1 MAVSATTYTWINSSG
16 TVWNTLSAWTPTP
29 GANGPDATTSYALIN
44 APVTGAITF
53 GTLTSISVG
62 SLSITASATL
72 DISSGQTLASGALVA
87 STLAVN
93 AGTVDLT
100 GGILKFNTIS
110 AGGGTVFG
118 YGTLTNPAASGT
130 VTAGS
135 GGAIVA
141 DVNGGGG
148 SGTLEI
154 VGAANN
160 HLITV
165 TGSYQIDSG
174 AVLDIDTNTTLIAG
188 SVPTINFVGT
198 NGTLDVVSAD
208 EGTPF
213 TVTGPGA
220 NIDTFNGTIYNMH
233 AGSTGGSATGAS
245 SILFD
250 IGSGNTIQA
259 GSTIVAGSTLEVF
272 VNTDTY
278 YFDTNGGLS
287 GDYLNWGATSG
298 TGAVEIWADTN
309 PCYAAGTRVLTERG
323 EVAVEDLAEGDMV
336 VTLSGDTRSLRPVRW
351 IGNRRMNVRQH
362 PQPNLVA
369 PVRVRQHAFGENL
382 PSRDLLLSPDHCL
395 FVDGK
400 LIPAKLL
407 INDRTIVQERD
418 TAAVHYYHVELDRH
432 AVMFAEGLPAE
443 SYLDTGNRAMFSNA
457 GLALMLHP
465 DFEVNANLKCWET
478 DACAPLAVSAEIVKP
493 IHDRLAD
500 RAGSLGYRRQD
511 VATSTDPELRLVADG
526 RVIRPLSSDA
536 NRYVF
541 TLPAGVSSV
550 RLTSRAGVP
559 SYFEAYLDDWRQL
572 GVAVRRIVV
581 RDSAGLVEIPP
592 DHPGLTQG
600 WHKVEH
606 DDATMWRWTNGDA
619 VLPIGPT
626 QAPTLVEVQ
635 VGMVMKHVVEN
646 VAQDRLAA

>member
-1 MAVSATTYTWINSSG
+1 MAASFTWNGESSDWTTTSDWTLVSGSSSKGYPSGASQTVTVGGSGTYTLSLASTDSISLSG
-16 TVWNTLSAWTPTP
+16 PGSLLTLDDANATISLASGAQLAVKTFDLDTGTLLLSGSADFT
-29 GANGPDATTSYALIN
+29 ADAVNMSG
-44 APVTGAITF
+44 GAIEGAGSLGAF
-53 GTLTSISVG
+53 NAGGAWSISGGVIEASGGVLDVG
-62 SLSITASATL
+62 ASITTGII
-72 DISSGQTLASGALVA
+72 DISSGNFEINNSATLLFDLQAALT
-87 STLAVN
+87 ST
-93 AGTVDLT
+93 
-100 GGILKFNTIS
+100 
-110 AGGGTVFG
+110 
-118 YGTLTNPAASGT
+118 GT
-130 VTAGS
+130 VTFEGS
-135 GGAIVA
+135 GA
-141 DVNGGGG
+141 
-148 SGTLEI
+148 GTLAIDTTASAQYFTGNTFDANLSGVTVGTTADSSSGASVIDLENAGPVTSGSI
-154 VGAANN
+154 VGASESELMA
-160 HLITV
+160 IV
-165 TGSYQIDSG
+165 
-174 AVLDIDTNTTLIAG
+174 NTT
-188 SVPTINFVGT
+188 
-198 NGTLDVVSAD
+198 
-208 EGTPF
+208 
-213 TVTGPGA
+213 
-220 NIDTFNGTIYNMH
+220 
-233 AGSTGGSATGAS
+233 
-245 SILFD
+245 
-250 IGSGNTIQA
+250 
-259 GSTIVAGSTLEVF
+259 
-272 VNTDTY
+272 TY
-278 YFDTNGGLS
+278 VFDTSQSLS
-287 GDYLNWGATSG
+287 GDYLNWASDGNGG
-298 TGAVEIWADTN
+298 TDIWVDTN
-309 PCYAAGTRVLTERG
+309 PCYAAGTRVSTERG

-395 FVDGK
+395 FVNGK

-581 RDSAGLVEIPP
+581 RDSVGLTELPP

-646 VAQDRLAA
+646 AAQDRLAA

>member
-1 MAVSATTYTWINSSG
+1 
-16 TVWNTLSAWTPTP
+16 L
-29 GANGPDATTSYALIN
+29 
-44 APVTGAITF
+44 
-53 GTLTSISVG
+53 
-62 SLSITASATL
+62 L
-72 DISSGQTLASGALVA
+72 DIYTGQTLAA
-87 STLAVN
+87 SATAPGGSDLAVN
-93 AGTVDLT
+93 AGTVDLL
-100 GGILKFNTIS
+100 GGTLKYDHIS
-110 AGGGTVFG
+110 AGGGTIFG
-118 YGTLTNPAASGT
+118 YGTLTDPNNASSTLGSS
-130 VTAGS
+130 S
-135 GGAIVA
+135 GGVIIA
-141 DVNGGGG
+141 DTNGG

-160 HLITV
+160 DQIIV

-174 AVLDIDTNTTLIAG
+174 AMLDIDVNTSLAAG
-188 SVPTINFVGT
+188 SGPTINFGST
-198 NGTLDVVSAD
+198 NGSLDVANNAAPFVVS
-208 EGTPF
+208 G
-213 TVTGPGA
+213 VGS
-220 NIDTFNGTIYNMH
+220 NIDTFIGTIDNLGTG
-233 AGSTGGSATGAS
+233 ATGGSSTGAS
-245 SILFD
+245 AILFN
-250 IGSGNTIQA
+250 IGAGNSIET
-259 GSTIVAGSTLEVF
+259 GSTIVNGATLEAI

-287 GDYLNWGATSG
+287 GDYLNWGATNGSG
-298 TGAVEIWADTN
+298 VVEIWADSN

-336 VTLSGDTRSLRPVRW
+336 VTLSGDTKSLQPVRW

-362 PQPNLVA
+362 
-369 PVRVRQHAFGENL
+369 AFGQNL
-382 PSRDLLLSPDHCL
+382 PSRDLLVSPDHCL

-432 AVMFAEGLPAE
+432 AVMLAEGLPAE

-465 DFEVNANLKCWET
+465 DFEVNANLKCWAT

-493 IHDRLAD
+493 IHARLAD
-500 RAGSLGYRRQD
+500 RAESLGYQRHD
-511 VATSTDPELRLVADG
+511 VATTTDPELRLVADG

-550 RLTSRAGVP
+550 RLTSRVSVP

-600 WHKVEH
+600 WHKVEQ
-606 DDATMWRWTNGDA
+606 DDATMWRWMNGDA

-626 QAPTLVEVQ
+626 EAPTLVEVQ
-635 VGMVMKHVVEN
+635 VGMVMQHVVEDA
-646 VAQDRLAA
+646 AQDRLAA

>member
-1 MAVSATTYTWINSSG
+1 MAATGTFSWTGANGATWGSSSNWTQVGGSAPWSDAGATAYPLLFELGSGSGPYVVNLTSAVVVGAVAVSSANATIDVGSFTLKAAAGSVTGAGGTLIMNGGMVELAGGTLTFYQTSLGGGAEITGFGTISDPAYNSGSPTLTVTGAGSEIVASGGLLNIVGAGSGNEALTTSGAYEIVSGATLEFGKNAMLSSG
-16 TVWNTLSAWTPTP
+16 TINFQ
-29 GANGPDATTSYALIN
+29 GATD
-44 APVTGAITF
+44 V
-53 GTLTSISVG
+53 
-62 SLSITASATL
+62 
-72 DISSGQTLASGALVA
+72 
-87 STLAVN
+87 LAVN
-93 AGTVDLT
+93 
-100 GGILKFNTIS
+100 TIS
-110 AGGGTVFG
+110 NNTTNVGGTQVF
-118 YGTLTNPAASGT
+118 
-130 VTAGS
+130 
-135 GGAIVA
+135 
-141 DVNGGGG
+141 
-148 SGTLEI
+148 
-154 VGAANN
+154 
-160 HLITV
+160 
-165 TGSYQIDSG
+165 
-174 AVLDIDTNTTLIAG
+174 
-188 SVPTINFVGT
+188 
-198 NGTLDVVSAD
+198 NGTLQDMAAGATGGSTSGASVVD
-208 EGTPF
+208 LQNLV
-213 TVTGPGA
+213 VTSGSLV
-220 NIDTFNGTIYNMH
+220 NGTI
-233 AGSTGGSATGAS
+233 
-245 SILFD
+245 D
-250 IGSGNTIQA
+250 V
-259 GSTIVAGSTLEVF
+259 VAGGVTYQF
-272 VNTDTY
+272 NTTQ
-278 YFDTNGGLS
+278 TPS
-287 GDYLNWGATSG
+287 DYLNWTSDGG
-298 TGAVEIWADTN
+298 TGTDIWIDTN

-395 FVDGK
+395 FVNGK

-581 RDSAGLVEIPP
+581 RDSVGLIELPP

-626 QAPTLVEVQ
+626 QAPTLVEIQ
-635 VGMVMKHVVEN
+635 VGMVMKHAVQDA
-646 VAQDRLAA
+646 AQDRLAA